1 MKKYVLLTALV
12 CVALLMTLAT
22 IQASQGAVKMDLY
35 EKPLDE
41 NDEVMGWAIVNI
53 TPDGQLIVQI
63 HLHDGYANTV
73 FDVKA
78 KARWRTSD
86 DKKDVEIFPSELETN
101 AKGKGNAHV
110 VRDISM
116 IKPVDGN
123 IEVSIAVI
131 KSGYTVGYHTDWTLV
146 PLK

>member
-35 EKPLDE
+35 EMPLAE

-53 TPDGQLIVQI
+53 TPDGLLIVQI
-63 HLHDGYANTV
+63 HLHDGWPNEL
-73 FDVKA
+73 FMVKA
-78 KARWRTSD
+78 KAREPGQTVKSV
-86 DKKDVEIFPSELETN
+86 VEFPDELETN

-110 VRDISM
+110 VRDISE
-116 IKPVDGN
+116 IVFVEGN

-131 KSGYTVGYHTDWTLV
+131 TSSTVGYHTDWTKV